1 MHILKNLTLKHRF
14 SILAFILVL
23 AAVSQSVVL
32 LTTNM
37 SLANHAEQLST
48 HEVPLL
54 NKAHELKL
62 AVVQVQQWLTDISAT
77 RGRDGLDDGFAEA
90 KNNAVI
96 FVTLI
101 NEISAIDPAYAEEYQ
116 ALLPIFQDYYNVGQ
130 KMAHAYID
138 TGPLGGNQM
147 MASFDEVA
155 ANISTAV
162 DDMLKRIE
170 DRSYQALILQ
180 KNGTVMMT
188 TTMLIGAAI
197 LLSGIIALFF
207 IMSHALSRLPLITTS
222 LQRLTNGD
230 LVSPV
235 VASGNDEL
243 SGIMHSL
250 EDMRKRFLETAHEIT
265 SAANKLSSTSEQ
277 IATVATQS
285 TQNVQKQHTETDQVA
300 TAMNEMTATI
310 KEVGINTSRAAETAQ
325 QANTETLS
333 GKTIVDQ
340 ALTEITGLANQLN
353 SASGVIKTLEQDS
366 ESITTILDVIKG
378 IAEQT
383 NLLALNAAIEAARAG
398 EHGRGFAVVADEVR
412 TLASRT
418 QQSTEEIQ
426 KMIERLQS
434 GSQQAV
440 NVMNKSQEEAQT
452 VVNRAANI
460 GDSLSVISNAVASIS
475 EMNTQIANA
484 ASEQGTVSEEINR
497 NIVHINEMANNA
509 TEYSEQSATASDNM
523 AQLAVQ
529 LQAAVSHFKV
539 N

>member
-1 MHILKNLTLKHRF
+1 MHIFRNLTLKRRF
-14 SILAFILVL
+14 AILAFILVI
-23 AAVSQSVVL
+23 AAVSQSAIL
-32 LTTNM
+32 LSTNM
-37 SLANHAEQLST
+37 SLASHAEQLST

-77 RGRDGLDDGFAEA
+77 RGRDGLNDGFDEA
-90 KNNAVI
+90 KNNAI
-96 FVTLI
+96 LFEKLI
-101 NEISAIDPAYAEEYQ
+101 NEMAALDAAYADEYQ
-116 ALLPIFQDYYNVGQ
+116 ALLPIFQDYYTVGQ
-130 KMAHAYID
+130 KMAQAYID
-138 TGPLGGNQM
+138 SGPLGGNQM

-162 DDMLKRIE
+162 DEMLKRIE

-180 KNGTVMMT
+180 KNETVMMT
-188 TTMLIGAAI
+188 TTMLIGATI
-197 LLSGIIALFF
+197 LLLGIIALF
-207 IMSHALSRLPLITTS
+207 IVMSRALSRLPLISTS
-222 LQRLTNGD
+222 LQRLSNGD

-250 EDMRKRFLETAHEIT
+250 DEMRIRFLKTAHEIT
-265 SAANKLSSTSEQ
+265 SAANELSSTSEEMAAM
-277 IATVATQS
+277 ATHS
-285 TQNVQKQHTETDQVA
+285 TQNVQQQHLETDRVA

-310 KEVGINTSRAAETAQ
+310 KEVGVNTSRAAETAQ
-325 QANTETLS
+325 QANAETLS
-333 GKTIVDQ
+333 GKSIVDQ
-340 ALTEITGLANQLN
+340 ALIEITGLADQLN
-353 SASGVIKTLEQDS
+353 SASGVVKTLEQDS

-426 KMIERLQS
+426 QMIESLQS

-440 NVMNKSQEEAQT
+440 NVMNKSQEEAQI
-452 VVNRAANI
+452 VVERAAKI

-475 EMNTQIANA
+475 DMNSQIANA
-484 ASEQGTVSEEINR
+484 ASEQGAVSDEINR

-509 TEYSEQSATASDNM
+509 TEYSEQSTTASDNM
-523 AQLAVQ
+523 AQLAIQ
-529 LQAAVSHFKV
+529 LQTAVSHFKV
-539 N
+539 S